1 MSIVED
7 NETLGMYVTI
17 HAQEFPELHA
27 HLSSITNKQIR
38 SREFKKIASESLRGI
53 STNTVVTLKP
63 AAIGDVKTTISAIP
77 IVKVRTEKVKINGN
91 EDYPPITQNLAD
103 AGFKLG

>member
-1 MSIVED
+1 MPTVED

-27 HLSSITNKQIR
+27 HLSRITNKQIR

-53 STNTVVTLKP
+53 STNAVLTLQPDVIIEANTTSHTIPVVKE
-63 AAIGDVKTTISAIP
+63 
-77 IVKVRTEKVKINGN
+77 RTEKVKIDGN
-91 EDYPPITQNLAD
+91 DDYPPITQNLAD
-103 AGFKLG
+103 AGFSLG

>member
-1 MSIVED
+1 MSTLED
-7 NETLGMYVTI
+7 NNSLGMYVTI

-27 HLSSITNKQIR
+27 HLSSIANKQIR
-38 SREFKKIASESLRGI
+38 SRVFKKIASESLRGI
-53 STNTVVTLKP
+53 STNTVLTLKP
-63 AAIGDVKTTISAIP
+63 AVVVDAETTNPAVP
-77 IVKVRTEKVKINGN
+77 IVKERTEKVKIDGN